1 MEKQAELLREQR
13 YTAHVQ
19 QLLLAVI
26 EQSKDY
32 SHGHMQSIRMLL
44 ADAWEELRL
53 KPTALSVKDLEQLST
68 EVDRFLARKAL
79 TDNLAAR
86 YEKMLLTPFFARVDF
101 VENETHESEKIVIGL
116 YSLKDN
122 DGALLVHDWRAPVC
136 SLYYDSM
143 PGEVSYHSPSG
154 EIRGLMTLK
163 RQYKMENGRLKYFVD
178 TDVGIDDE
186 LLLDILS
193 GATSRHIRQIVSTIQ
208 AEQNR
213 AIRYDNVR
221 LLSVIGG
228 AGSGKT
234 SVAMHRAAYLMYRQR
249 DHLDAKRIAILSP
262 SNSFSEYIST
272 VLPELGEENTS
283 AVTLV
288 KIVSAITGMKV
299 ETPLLQTESLLD
311 EENTLRRES
320 VRYKSGGEFLS
331 SLRSFISEYS
341 RTGPE
346 FTDIKL
352 DSSVLITGDELKR
365 MFRNDYKLLNP
376 ALRLVRIQTVLDSRL
391 ERWEKLLYAQY
402 EKQLVKSY
410 RGKDL
415 DVATRFAV
423 SHRLM
428 PIRQQMKKML
438 GFDPLNM
445 YAQAMKKAPKPL
457 YDAALEN
464 ANAKRVWWEDAAGIC
479 YLMLSL
485 GFAMPDKNIRHLLV
499 DEAQDYADVALA
511 LLSAYYPSSQ
521 VTLLGDPKQRT
532 CPSMPPCE
540 PERWS
545 GCFGMT
551 DAPIVQLTRC
561 YRSTLPITR
570 LCNAILPDAD
580 QVVPFGREGEMP
592 MVAIADDE
600 KLVAAV
606 NAYVK
611 DGFSSI
617 AVITRTLAE
626 AKRVAEFI
634 PKAHLL
640 DGSDEDILTDPDD
653 ISVGS
658 YHLMK
663 GLEFDAVIVTW
674 PDARLSD
681 GERRRL
687 YTACSRALHG
697 LTLFAGA
704 KLIHDLGIVL

>member
-600 KLVAAV
+600 KLVNAV

-626 AKRVAEFI
+626 SKRVAEFI

-697 LTLFAGA
+697 HKLFTGA
-704 KLIHDLGIVL
+704 TLIHGLGIV